1 MSSPPQR
8 TDAKIPSELLR
19 PIEKV
24 TVNQQVIARL
34 KSFLE
39 SEHLKVGSMLP
50 SERRLA
56 AMLGV
61 SRPSIREVL
70 RALNILGIIKSKQG
84 EGTYLV
90 TSIHKLLTDPDH
102 VLTFQ
107 ESLDLAE
114 LAEARSA
121 VEPAVASLTA
131 TRASREELQ
140 EIQEH
145 LQGMK
150 RGLRNRAEFL
160 EHDLLFHLAVLKACG
175 NDVLKRMMSVVL
187 RGLFDHGAQLVQNY
201 SDLSDIY
208 RLHENI
214 FDALRHHDPRAAQS
228 TMTRH
233 MQVSRKENVRPIR
246 EVAQEKNGSRG
257 RASGRLTQRDKLIH
271 G

>member
-1 MSSPPQR
+1 MSSRTQR
-8 TDAKIPSELLR
+8 FNHEIPAELLR

-34 KSFLE
+34 KTFLE
-39 SEHLKVGSMLP
+39 SEHLKVGSRLP
-50 SERRLA
+50 SERDLA
-56 AMLGV
+56 SMLKV

-90 TSIHKLLTDPDH
+90 SSIQKLLTDPDH

-114 LAEARSA
+114 LSEARSA
-121 VEPAVASLTA
+121 VEPAVAALTA
-131 TRASREELQ
+131 ARASKEELR
-140 EIQEH
+140 EIQAH

-150 RGLRNRAEFL
+150 RNLRNRTEFL
-160 EHDLLFHLAVLKACG
+160 EHDLLFHLSVLKACG

-187 RGLFDHGAQLVQNY
+187 KGLFDHGAQLIENY

-208 RLHENI
+208 PLHENI
-214 FDALRHHDPRAAQS
+214 FDAVRKHDPRAAQS
-228 TMTRH
+228 AMTH
-233 MQVSRKENVRPIR
+233 HSQVSRKENVRPIR
-246 EVAQEKNGSRG
+246 KPVYNDNGSRSELSESSTTRRG
-257 RASGRLTQRDKLIH
+257 
-271 G
+271 